1 MKEEKQMYENKKSC
15 ASSDCNG
22 RTWESIDWNKCEQ
35 AVNKLQ
41 ARIVKAQKAGKF
53 GKVKALQWTLTHSFY
68 AKALAV
74 KRVTSN
80 NGKKTSGVD
89 KILWSTPQSKFKAI
103 VTLRRRGYK
112 PQPLK
117 RVNIKKSNGKLR
129 PLGIPTM
136 KDRAMQCRIIV
147 LDNNVPQISLY
158 YHPIKGDSVLQA
170 ERDDWN
176 VSYELGDTWKNARK
190 IKLKNSSLFK
200 IDILVYPEFSFKNVI
215 ITQIYQILFDLSPA
229 IEISLWKGMKA
240 TAQVKIPVYND
251 GYGAREGKVH
261 SGFLTLSQR
270 FRLPYNVFGKFS
282 VGYFSGNR
290 YGADV
295 DFFRPFKDERFS
307 LLARIGYT
315 GAGRWDG
322 FKFQYDPSLWR
333 VTWSLGGNFYWPRFN
348 TQFTLKAE
356 QYLLKEKGIR
366 FEMIRH
372 FRYCSI
378 GFYAMKAEHA
388 KANGGFRFQVAL
400 PPYKYK
406 RRGYIPRVNTSANMG
421 IAYNAGNERYYY
433 KGYKAEASDNIMEE
447 NSFNPYFIKSELL
460 NF

>member
-1 MKEEKQMYENKKSC
+1 MRYKNSNIRKCLNTKTIALCAAFFLYCLLPLKGICQTGESTVDALVEMGFENVGWTEDGNERVYVLQNSAYRLQGVGIGKAVDVIQKMGLPEEKS
-15 ASSDCNG
+15 
-22 RTWESIDWNKCEQ
+22 
-35 AVNKLQ
+35 
-41 ARIVKAQKAGKF
+41 
-53 GKVKALQWTLTHSFY
+53 
-68 AKALAV
+68 
-74 KRVTSN
+74 
-80 NGKKTSGVD
+80 
-89 KILWSTPQSKFKAI
+89 
-103 VTLRRRGYK
+103 
-112 PQPLK
+112 
-117 RVNIKKSNGKLR
+117 
-129 PLGIPTM
+129 
-136 KDRAMQCRIIV
+136 CRIIV

-200 IDILVYPEFSFKNVI
+200 IDVLVYPQLAFKNLV
-215 ITQIYQILFDLSPA
+215 ITQIYQVLFDLSPA
-229 IEISLWKGMKA
+229 IEVSLWKGMKL
-240 TAQVKIPVYND
+240 TAQLKIPVYND
-251 GYGAREGKVH
+251 GYGRFEDKVH
-261 SGFLTLSQR
+261 TGHITISQR

-322 FKFQYDPSLWR
+322 FRFQYDPSLWR
-333 VTWSLGGNFYWPRFN
+333 MTWSLGGNFYWPRFN
-348 TQFTLKAE
+348 TLFTLKAE
-356 QYLLKEKGIR
+356 QYLLKEKGVR

-406 RRGYIPRVNTSANMG
+406 RRGHIPRVNTSTNMG

-433 KGYKAEASDNIMEE
+433 KDYKAEASDNIMER